1 MLPDKTSKAKG
12 GTKHYHSYPAGQ
24 IPVFLSY
31 GFRPFFILIPIYIVL
46 SIVLWALFWH
56 GSISLPFIRDPLS
69 WHIYEMIFGIGIA
82 GIIGFILTAVPELY
96 EDITPVTGR
105 TLLALVSLWVLGRVA
120 FWMMDIVGIYLVMLI
135 HLPLLLWV
143 MLLVI
148 KPIFIDPLQRNITL
162 VINFFIILMIQAWF
176 FAAVAGWVEHSPLS
190 ILKVAVGVFMVL
202 TLLVIRRVSTEAI
215 NEWLEDRH
223 IDETFI
229 ARPPAFNIAIFS
241 VSLFTLVEFFFPGN
255 SVLGWLGLAAAAAIL
270 NILNDYFLDE
280 VNILLRSYIY
290 PLILILLMLAAGY
303 GFMGFDYLYDGIHGI
318 NHFRHFLTTGAFGL
332 AFFMVMVIVATVH
345 TGRQLRTNRWV
356 DIGVALI
363 VIATLL
369 RVSIPFFPEYTR
381 LLYLSSAL
389 LWALP
394 FVIYLVLFYP
404 WLSQPRADGL
414 PG

>member
-1 MLPDKTSKAKG
+1 MLSDTISKAKG
-12 GTKHYHSYPAGQ
+12 GTKHYDSYPEGDV
-24 IPVFLSY
+24 PVFLAY
-31 GFRPFFILIPIYIVL
+31 GFRPFFILLPIYIVL

-56 GSISLPFIRDPLS
+56 GNIRLPFIQDPLS

-82 GIIGFILTAVPELY
+82 GVIGFILTAVPELY
-96 EDITPVTGR
+96 DDITPVTGR
-105 TLLALVSLWVLGRVA
+105 TLLGLVSLWLLGRVA

-143 MLLVI
+143 MILVF
-148 KPIFIDPLQRNITL
+148 KPIFLDPLRRNISL
-162 VINFFIILMIQAWF
+162 VLNFFIILIIQGWF
-176 FAAVAGWVEHSPLS
+176 FAAVAGWVEQDPFS
-190 ILKVAVGVFMVL
+190 ILKVALGVFMAL

-223 IDETFI
+223 IDDTFI
-229 ARPPAFNIAIFS
+229 ARPPAFNIAIFA
-241 VSLFTLVEFFFPGN
+241 VSLFTAVEFFFPGN
-255 SVLGWLGLAAAAAIL
+255 TILGWLGLAAAAAIL
-270 NILNDYFLDE
+270 NTINDYFLDE

-303 GFMGFDYLYDGIHGI
+303 GFMGFDYLYDGLYGI

-332 AFFMVMVIVATVH
+332 AFFMVMVIVGTIH
-345 TGRQLRTNRWV
+345 TGRQLCANRWV
-356 DIGVALI
+356 DAGVILI
-363 VIATLL
+363 IFATLL
-369 RVSIPFFPEYTR
+369 RILIPFFPEITR

-394 FVIYLVLFYP
+394 FIIYLVRFYP
-404 WLSQPRADGL
+404 WLSRPRVDGL

>member
-1 MLPDKTSKAKG
+1 MSSDAINKARG
-12 GTKHYHSYPAGQ
+12 GTKHYDSYPEGQ

-31 GFRPFFILIPIYIVL
+31 GFRPFFILLPIYMVL

-96 EDITPVTGR
+96 DGITPVTGR
-105 TLLALVSLWVLGRVA
+105 TLLGLVSLWVLGRIS
-120 FWMMDIVGIYLVMLI
+120 FWMMDVVGVYLVMLI

-143 MLLVI
+143 ILLVI
-148 KPIFIDPLQRNITL
+148 KPIFLDPLRRNISLAFNFL
-162 VINFFIILMIQAWF
+162 VILLIQAWF
-176 FAAVAGWVEHSPLS
+176 FAAVAGWVAQDAFS
-190 ILKVAVGVFMVL
+190 ILKVALGAFMVL
-202 TLLVIRRVSTEAI
+202 TLLALRRVSTESI
-215 NEWLEDRH
+215 NEWLQDSE
-223 IDETFI
+223 IDDTFI
-229 ARPPAFNIAIFS
+229 ARPPAYNIAIFS
-241 VSLFTLVEFFFPGN
+241 VSLYTAVEFFFPGN
-255 SVLGWLGLAAAAAIL
+255 SILGWLGLAAAAAIL
-270 NILNDYFLDE
+270 NTLNDYFLDE
-280 VNILLRSYIY
+280 VNILLRSYIL
-290 PLILILLMLAAGY
+290 PLILTLIMMAAGY
-303 GFMGFDYLYDGIHGI
+303 GFMGFDYLFDGLYGI

-332 AFFMVMVIVATVH
+332 IFFMVMVIVATIH

-369 RVSIPFFPEYTR
+369 RVLIPFFPEYTR
-381 LLYLSSAL
+381 SLYLASAL
-389 LWALP
+389 VWALP
-394 FVIYLVLFYP
+394 FIIYLIQFYP